1 VQVSFRSYWTRVLL
15 EALRNVKGDI
25 SIKEI
30 SDATMIR
37 GQDIVDTLQVCVGGL
52 SSVKFFYSFITSVIE
67 LFIGG
72 VKMSWMTCRFT
83 LEGLLFQLHCLISY
97 RQHSL

>member
-1 VQVSFRSYWTRVLL
+1 VCAAVRAQVSFRSYWTRVLL

-37 GQDIVDTLQVCVGGL
+37 HQDIVDTLQVRVHARGCVFDSRL
-52 SSVKFFYSFITSVIE
+52 N
-67 LFIGG
+67 
-72 VKMSWMTCRFT
+72 
-83 LEGLLFQLHCLISY
+83 
-97 RQHSL
+97 

>member
-1 VQVSFRSYWTRVLL
+1 MARKSRESLHHERYCCVWARVVTSTSSGSETGFKIQIAYCCCVQVSFRSYWTRVLL

-37 GQDIVDTLQVCVGGL
+37 GQDIVDTLQV
-52 SSVKFFYSFITSVIE
+52 
-67 LFIGG
+67 
-72 VKMSWMTCRFT
+72 
-83 LEGLLFQLHCLISY
+83 
-97 RQHSL
+97 

>member
-1 VQVSFRSYWTRVLL
+1 MLL

-37 GQDIVDTLQVCVGGL
+37 VQDIVDTLQVRGVILVHICVYVL
-52 SSVKFFYSFITSVIE
+52 
-67 LFIGG
+67 
-72 VKMSWMTCRFT
+72 
-83 LEGLLFQLHCLISY
+83 
-97 RQHSL
+97 